1 MKTYNKVRA
10 DLDSA
15 LCWLK
20 EINVI
25 LGVEERI
32 CIAGNWIFSTSLNF
46 VVSISDWLRNV
57 SITSCI
63 FANVYNNRQTK
74 SSREATQK

>member
-1 MKTYNKVRA
+1 MTLFMKTYNKVRA

-32 CIAGNWIFSTSLNF
+32 CIAGN
-46 VVSISDWLRNV
+46 
-57 SITSCI
+57 
-63 FANVYNNRQTK
+63 
-74 SSREATQK
+74 